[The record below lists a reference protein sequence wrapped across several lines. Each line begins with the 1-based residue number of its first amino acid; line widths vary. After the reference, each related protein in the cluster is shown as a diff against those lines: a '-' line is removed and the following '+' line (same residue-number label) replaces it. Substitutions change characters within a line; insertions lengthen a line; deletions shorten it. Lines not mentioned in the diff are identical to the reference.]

1 MSLRAFLRS
10 RARGSASTACS
21 RRRGRASA
29 PFVCAALVVV
39 GVLFAALPSVVR
51 AHALSPP
58 VLTVRE
64 QGERHYRV
72 SFRRS
77 SLAAGRLEL
86 DWPKTCR
93 VGEGAEHPESD
104 QLVLA
109 YDLVC
114 SRSLAGH
121 TLRVFGLV
129 ELELSLLVY
138 LELDKTEPI
147 RALLSPQ
154 RASLLIPERESGWGV
169 LRDYVTLGVEHLL
182 TGTDHILFV
191 LGLMLL
197 VRGLRARLL
206 ALTAFTLGHSVT
218 LCLSTLS
225 ILRVPQAPVE
235 IGIAA
240 SLVVVALEVLEQHR
254 DAADVARRSW
264 LMASSFGLLHGLGFA
279 SALIDTG
286 LPAHAVPLALFGFNL
301 GVELGQLAVVVAL
314 LCTTFVL
321 GKLFVAEHATGHR
334 ARVVAAYAIGGLAA
348 MWCIERTLSMF
359 V

>member
-1 MSLRAFLRS
+1 MTPHPSARA
-10 RARGSASTACS
+10 RARGRAWTLCSSTRWRTWLRC
-21 RRRGRASA
+21 
-29 PFVCAALVVV
+29 VCAALA
-39 GVLFAALPSVVR
+39 VLGLLSTTRPAVVR

-77 SLAAGRLEL
+77 SLVAARLEL
-86 DWPKTCR
+86 DWPAACR
-93 VGEGAEHPESD
+93 VGEGAERPESD
-104 QLVLA
+104 QLVLT

-114 SRSLAGH
+114 SQSLSGH

-138 LELDKTEPI
+138 LELDQTEPI

-154 RASLLIPERESGWGV
+154 RTSLVIPERESRWGV
-169 LRDYVTLGVEHLL
+169 LRDYVTFGFEHLL
-182 TGTDHILFV
+182 TGPDHILFV

-218 LCLSTLS
+218 LCLSALS
-225 ILRVPQAPVE
+225 ILRLPQAPVE

-240 SLVVVALEVLEQHR
+240 SLLVVALEVLEQRR
-254 DAADVARRSW
+254 DSPDVARRAW

-279 SALIDTG
+279 SALVDTG
-286 LPAHAVPLALFGFNL
+286 LPAHAVPLSLFGFNL
-301 GVELGQLAVVVAL
+301 GVELGQLAVVFAV

-321 GKLFVAEHATGHR
+321 AKLNLAKRAASPR

-348 MWCIERTLSMF
+348 MWCLERTLSLF
-359 V
+359 A